1 MEVFVQKN
9 CTLAAVAEVWGLESG
24 FLVAQTH
31 AWRTIDQNSGMA
43 PDLKQVDADLIVNL
57 VYLAGI
63 FTCFRV
69 STGYESEVRIG
80 HGRNFAVNKFVA
92 SHLMFRKVNKFVA
105 DI

>member
-1 MEVFVQKN
+1 MIASLQMEVFVQKN

-69 STGYESEVRIG
+69 STGYESEVQYCFMLDVDRTWK
-80 HGRNFAVNKFVA
+80 KFC
-92 SHLMFRKVNKFVA
+92 RK
-105 DI
+105 